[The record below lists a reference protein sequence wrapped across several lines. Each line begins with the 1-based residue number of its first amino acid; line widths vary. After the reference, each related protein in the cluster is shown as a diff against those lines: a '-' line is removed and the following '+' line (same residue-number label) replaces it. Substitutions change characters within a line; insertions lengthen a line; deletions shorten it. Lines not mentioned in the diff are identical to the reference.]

1 MFENIKKHLVHKEDP
16 NEVRSRTVS
25 AENIPTE
32 AKARRTSSL
41 RRLSE
46 QWWRRLMEA
55 VFNGGFS
62 DQVARYSSNEQTSDY
77 VWSTIGWSTWGVIFP
92 ILSIAATKVSGI
104 EAAGRFALAF
114 VVSNLLLF
122 VGNYGVRTYQVSDI
136 DEEHSFSD
144 YNIQRIMT
152 CIIMI
157 FAGWLWVKVRGYDHE
172 MAMICVG
179 VFGFRVVDAYA
190 DVYEGRLQ
198 QVNKLYLAGISQTIR
213 SVAATLFFC
222 IFIFISKSIV
232 VAGIAMAIASLIT
245 LFVVTIPL
253 TLFETRKSRKASPI
267 EIKEIF
273 VQCFPLF
280 IALFLYNLLDSMP
293 KFAME
298 GVLSYDNQL
307 YFNVMYFPPHAIL
320 MLTGMIYKPQL
331 LRMSE
336 LWADKD
342 KRKRFDLIIYGML
355 AIIAVLTGLTAL
367 FMDYVGISLLSLM
380 YGIDFE
386 QFRYLVMLMVI
397 VGGISGA
404 IDFIYQVITVL
415 RQQEHVTSLYLITF
429 FVSLPLSWAFI
440 HLLGLEGA
448 VYDSMVIMGLLFALL
463 MYEYYAIRRRLS

>member
-1 MFENIKKHLVHKEDP
+1 MFEYIKKLLQKKRDP
-16 NEVRSRTVS
+16 HEERKRTVS
-25 AENIPTE
+25 VENIPLE
-32 AKARRTSSL
+32 AEVRRISPL
-41 RRLSE
+41 MKLSE
-46 QWWRRLMEA
+46 QWWKRLMQA
-55 VFNGGFS
+55 VFNEGFS
-62 DQVARYSSNEQTSDY
+62 DQVAQYSTRGQKYDY
-77 VWSTIGWSTWGVIFP
+77 IWSTVGWTTWGIIFP
-92 ILSIAATKVSGI
+92 ILSVAATHVSGL

-122 VGNYGVRTYQVSDI
+122 VGSYGVRTYQVSDI
-136 DEEHSFSD
+136 DEEHSFAD

-157 FAGWLWVKVRGYDHE
+157 FAGWAWIVLRGYDHE

-222 IFIFISKSIV
+222 IIIFITRNIII
-232 VAGIAMAIASLIT
+232 AGYAMAIASLLS

-253 TLFETRKSRKASPI
+253 TLFETRKSRKASPL

-320 MLTGMIYKPQL
+320 MATGMIYKPQL

-336 LWADKD
+336 LWADKE

-355 AIIAVLTGLTAL
+355 AIIAVLTVLTGL
-367 FMDYVGISLLSLM
+367 FMNFIGIDILSWM
-380 YGIDFE
+380 YGVDFSN
-386 QFRYLVMLMVI
+386 FRYMVMLMVV
-397 VGGISGA
+397 VGGLSGA

-415 RQQEHVTSLYLITF
+415 REQEHVTSLYLITF
-429 FVSLPLSWAFI
+429 FASLPLSWAFI
-440 HLLGLEGA
+440 KYLGLEGA
-448 VYDSMVIMGLLFALL
+448 VYDSLVIMGMLFALL
-463 MYEYYAIRRRLS
+463 MVEYYSIRRRLS